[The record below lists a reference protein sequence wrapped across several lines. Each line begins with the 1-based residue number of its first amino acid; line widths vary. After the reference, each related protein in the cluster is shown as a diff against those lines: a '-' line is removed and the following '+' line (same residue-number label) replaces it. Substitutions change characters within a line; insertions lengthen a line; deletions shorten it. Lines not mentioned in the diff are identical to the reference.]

1 MGGIIARRQGVE
13 KKDMGKIRVYEL
25 ARELGMEDSKPLMRI
40 LRDMGYKVK
49 TASSGLSPDA
59 VRKIREVVAPHIE
72 QARRDAEQ
80 KKKSEAAAKEKTVTT
95 KAVKVHRAIRIVRRP
110 SEAQKQAL
118 IEREARIAAG
128 ETPMRSAA
136 EAMESAEEKRRQ
148 AEEVARAEAEAKA
161 KAEAEAAA
169 IEQAKIEA
177 AKAEAE
183 AKKAAEEKSAPS
195 TPEVRPEPIQPTR
208 EASAAPAPK
217 VKETKAE
224 EEARRRREL
233 PPDQQIAAEYRG
245 NRPSSP
251 SPAGPPRHGSG
262 PSSQGPSRGGSRSG
276 GPSRGPANGSA
287 SKENTGPRG
296 RAGSGSTSDASK
308 KGVGSRKAGPGRT
321 REITQKSRAPRRHTS
336 SFHRGA
342 GKKRR
347 RRRRVSEEKVEF
359 VKYIEIPEILSL
371 GDLASRMEVPVT
383 DVIKFL
389 LKQGKMVTKNQ
400 ALDYDQAA
408 SIIEAYGFKVKEST
422 KEEDLD
428 LDLLEDDEDPG
439 DEGRPP
445 VVTVLGHVDHGKT
458 SLLDAIRSTNVTE
471 GEAGGITQSIGA
483 YSVHFGDKSVTF
495 IDTPGHAAFTAMR
508 ARGAQVTDIAILVVA
523 ADDGVMPQTV
533 EAINHVK
540 AAKVPYIIA
549 MNKIDK
555 PDANPDRLMQQLAE
569 HNIVVEDWGGE
580 VPCVKVSALKRTG
593 IEDILEMIS
602 LVAEMQ
608 ELKADSTRPATGI
621 IIEAGL
627 DKGLGPVATVLVQN
641 GTLRRGDMVVV
652 GDAYGRVRVLLD
664 DKSQPTEEAG
674 PSIPVSIVGLSDV
687 PEAGDSLE
695 VVKDEKMA
703 RQVSEA
709 RTEKSRRKRIKGTG
723 RTTLEE
729 LFSQVKKGEQ
739 KELRLLVK
747 ADTQGAVEAITG
759 SLLNLTT
766 DEVKVEIVHGAVGAI
781 SESDIMLASASD
793 AIIIGFNVRP
803 ATSVK
808 RMADQEKVEM
818 RLYKVI
824 YHAIEEVELAM
835 TGLLA
840 PVIKE
845 VELGKIEVRE
855 VFKISKVGQVAGCYV
870 TEGKITRDAQI
881 RVVRDGILICEG
893 KLSGL
898 RRFKDDVK
906 EVAEGYECGISI
918 SNFND
923 IQEKDVIEAFR
934 EEAVARE
941 SL

>member
-1 MGGIIARRQGVE
+1 
-13 KKDMGKIRVYEL
+13 MGKVRVYEL

-49 TASSGLSPDA
+49 TASSGLSEEA

-80 KKKSEAAAKEKTVTT
+80 KKKAEEAAKEKAVST
-95 KAVKVHRAIRIVRRP
+95 KKVKVRRAIRIVTRP

-118 IEREARIAAG
+118 MERQARIAAG
-128 ETPMRSAA
+128 ETPVRSAH
-136 EAMESAEEKRRQ
+136 EAMESAEEKRRIAEEAAKKEAAEKAAKEAELQ
-148 AEEVARAEAEAKA
+148 AEREKAEAEERA
-161 KAEAEAAA
+161 KAEAAAA
-169 IEQAKIEA
+169 A
-177 AKAEAE
+177 AAV
-183 AKKAAEEKSAPS
+183 
-195 TPEVRPEPIQPTR
+195 PEVRPEPVKPAAAASPTPTPT
-208 EASAAPAPK
+208 EKA
-217 VKETKAE
+217 ETKE
-224 EEARRRREL
+224 EAEARRKREL
-233 PPDQQIAAEYRG
+233 PPDQLIAAQYRG
-245 NRPSSP
+245 EKPRSPGPAPSSH
-251 SPAGPPRHGSG
+251 R
-262 PSSQGPSRGGSRSG
+262 
-276 GPSRGPANGSA
+276 GPSRGPSSGNNQGARPSGGPGGSSA
-287 SKENTGPRG
+287 
-296 RAGSGSTSDASK
+296 AK
-308 KGVGSRKAGPGRT
+308 KGPGGKKPGGRT
-321 REITQKSRAPRRHTS
+321 REITQKSRAPRRPNM
-336 SFHRGA
+336 FNRGGA

-347 RRRRVSEEKVEF
+347 RRRRNTEEKVETI
-359 VKYIEIPEILSL
+359 KILEIPEIISL
-371 GDLASRMEVPVT
+371 ADLAVKMEVPPT
-383 DVIKFL
+383 DVIKYL
-389 LKQGKMVTKNQ
+389 LKQGQMVTKNQ
-400 ALDYDQAA
+400 GLDFEQATK
-408 SIIEAYGFKVKEST
+408 IVEAYGFKVAEST
-422 KEEDLD
+422 NDDELD

-439 DEGRPP
+439 DENRPP

-458 SLLDAIRSTNVTE
+458 SLLDAIRKANVAD

-483 YSVHFGDKSVTF
+483 YSVAFEDRSVTF

-508 ARGAQVTDIAILVVA
+508 ARGAQVTDVAILVVA

-555 PDANPDRLMQQLAE
+555 PDANPDKLMQQLAE
-569 HNIVVEDWGGE
+569 HNIVVEDWGGD
-580 VPCVKVSALKRTG
+580 VPCVRVSALQKTG
-593 IEDILEMIS
+593 IDDLLEMIT

-608 ELKADSTRPATGI
+608 ELKADSSREAKGI

-641 GTLRRGDMVVV
+641 GTLSRGDMVVV
-652 GDAYGRVRVLLD
+652 GDAYGRVRALLD
-664 DKSQPTEEAG
+664 DKGKQAKMAG
-674 PSIPVSIVGLSDV
+674 PSVPVSIVGLSNV
-687 PEAGDSLE
+687 PESGDLLE

-709 RTEKSRRKRIKGTG
+709 RTEKSRKARIKGSG

-739 KELRLLVK
+739 QELRLLVK
-747 ADTQGAVEAITG
+747 GDTQGSVEALSS
-759 SLLNLTT
+759 SLLKLTT
-766 DEVKVEIVHGAVGAI
+766 DEVKVDIVHGAVGAI

-803 ATSVK
+803 ATAVK
-808 RMADQEKVEM
+808 RMSDQEKVEM

-824 YHAIEEVELAM
+824 YHAIEEVEQAM

-840 PVIKE
+840 PDMKE

-855 VFKISKVGQVAGCYV
+855 VFKISKTGQVAGCYV
-870 TEGKITRDAQI
+870 TEGKITRDAEM
-881 RVVRDGILICEG
+881 RVVRDGILVHEG

-906 EVAEGYECGISI
+906 EVAEGFECGISI
-918 SNFND
+918 ANYND
-923 IQEKDVIEAFR
+923 IQVGDIIEAYKI
-934 EEAVARE
+934 ETVARD

>member
-1 MGGIIARRQGVE
+1 
-13 KKDMGKIRVYEL
+13 MGKVRVYEL

-49 TASSGLSPDA
+49 TASSGLSPEA

-80 KKKSEAAAKEKTVTT
+80 KQKAEEAAKDKKISTKT
-95 KAVKVHRAIRIVRRP
+95 VKVHRAIRIVRRP

-148 AEEVARAEAEAKA
+148 AEEVARIEAEAKA
-161 KAEAEAAA
+161 KAQAEADAIEAKARAEAEAAA
-169 IEQAKIEA
+169 EIGEDEA
-177 AKAEAE
+177 AENAKLEAEMTKEEPAPEVRAEPMKPTSEEKVSSSAPDQSETKAEAE
-183 AKKAAEEKSAPS
+183 ARK
-195 TPEVRPEPIQPTR
+195 
-208 EASAAPAPK
+208 
-217 VKETKAE
+217 
-224 EEARRRREL
+224 RREL
-233 PPDQQIAAEYRG
+233 PPDQAIVAQYRG
-245 NRPSSP
+245 NRPTSP
-251 SPAGPPRHGSG
+251 PPARGSG
-262 PSSQGPSRGGSRSG
+262 PSRGSNDRGPSNGASQGGGPRGRVEPTSNDPLAAKKGPGGGSSGSRSG
-276 GPSRGPANGSA
+276 
-287 SKENTGPRG
+287 SK
-296 RAGSGSTSDASK
+296 SK
-308 KGVGSRKAGPGRT
+308 SKGGRT

-347 RRRRVSEEKVEF
+347 RRKRSSEDKVEF

-371 GDLASRMEVPVT
+371 ADLATRMEVPVT

-389 LKQGKMVTKNQ
+389 LKQGQMVTKNQ
-400 ALDYDQAA
+400 GLDYEQA
-408 SIIEAYGFKVKEST
+408 STIIQAYGFQVKEST
-422 KEEDLD
+422 VDEDLD
-428 LDLLEDDEDPG
+428 LDLIEDDEDPG
-439 DEGRPP
+439 EELRPP

-483 YSVHFGDKSVTF
+483 YSVPFGDKSVTF

-508 ARGAQVTDIAILVVA
+508 ARGAQVTDVAILVVA

-580 VPCVKVSALKRTG
+580 VPCVRVSALKRTG
-593 IEDILEMIS
+593 IEDLLEMIA

-608 ELKADSTRPATGI
+608 ELRADSERPAKGI

-641 GTLRRGDMVVV
+641 GTLSRGDMVVV

-664 DKSQPTEEAG
+664 DNMKPTETAG
-674 PSIPVSIVGLSDV
+674 PSRPVSIVGLSDV
-687 PEAGDSLE
+687 PESGDILE
-695 VVKDEKMA
+695 VVTDEKMA

-709 RTEKSRRKRIKGTG
+709 RTEKSRKERIKGSG

-739 KELRLLVK
+739 QELKLLIK
-747 ADTQGAVEAITG
+747 ADTQGAVEALTG

-766 DEVKVEIVHGAVGAI
+766 NEVKVEIVHGAVGAI

-803 ATSVK
+803 ATAVK
-808 RMADQEKVEM
+808 RMADQESVEM

-824 YHAIEEVELAM
+824 YHAIEEVEQAM

-845 VELGKIEVRE
+845 VELGKIEVRQ
-855 VFKISKVGQVAGCYV
+855 VFKMSKVGQVAGCYV

-918 SNFND
+918 ANFSD
-923 IQEKDVIEAFR
+923 IKEKDIIEAYR
-934 EEAVARE
+934 IESVARE

>member
-1 MGGIIARRQGVE
+1 
-13 KKDMGKIRVYEL
+13 MGKVRVYEL

-80 KKKSEAAAKEKTVTT
+80 KQKAEEAAKQKTKEAPK
-95 KAVKVHRAIRIVRRP
+95 VKVRRAVRIVNRA
-110 SEAQKQAL
+110 SDAQKKAL
-118 IEREARIAAG
+118 MERQARIAAG
-128 ETPMRSAA
+128 ETPVRSAA
-136 EAMESAEEKRRQ
+136 EAMEIAEEKRR
-148 AEEVARAEAEAKA
+148 AEEAARKEAEAAKAAEEAAEKEKRDAEERA
-161 KAEAEAAA
+161 KAEAEAR
-169 IEQAKIEA
+169 
-177 AKAEAE
+177 AEAE
-183 AKKAAEEKSAPS
+183 KE
-195 TPEVRPEPIQPTR
+195 
-208 EASAAPAPK
+208 APAVRAETVPPEAPAVPAASSPAP
-217 VKETKAE
+217 VKETKE
-224 EEARRRREL
+224 EAEARRRREL
-233 PPDQQIAAEYRG
+233 PPDQLIAKQYRG
-245 NRPSSP
+245 EKSPPPAPAAPAKRPSNGA
-251 SPAGPPRHGSG
+251 PAKATGGAGDNKDSKGGDSAKKGAGR
-262 PSSQGPSRGGSRSG
+262 RGG
-276 GPSRGPANGSA
+276 
-287 SKENTGPRG
+287 
-296 RAGSGSTSDASK
+296 
-308 KGVGSRKAGPGRT
+308 GRT
-321 REITQKSRAPRRHTS
+321 REITQKSRAPRRHNTS
-336 SFHRGA
+336 FSRG
-342 GKKRR
+342 GLSKRR
-347 RRRRVSEEKVEF
+347 KRRKKTPEEKAESIKV
-359 VKYIEIPEILSL
+359 IEIPEILSL
-371 GDLASRMEVPVT
+371 GDLAEKMEVPAS
-383 DVIKFL
+383 DVIKYL
-389 LKQGKMVTKNQ
+389 LKQGQMVTKNQ
-400 ALDYDQAA
+400 GLEYDDAA
-408 SIIEAYGFKVKEST
+408 SIVKAYGFKVKESEDD
-422 KEEDLD
+422 EELD
-428 LDLLEDDEDPG
+428 LDLLEEEEDPG
-439 DEGRPP
+439 DESRPP

-458 SLLDAIRSTNVTE
+458 SLLDAIRKTNVTE

-483 YSVHFGDKSVTF
+483 YNVKVGKKSITF

-508 ARGAQVTDIAILVVA
+508 ARGAQVTDVAILVVA

-540 AAKVPYIIA
+540 AAEVPYIIA

-555 PDANPDRLMQQLAE
+555 ADANPDRLMQQLAE

-580 VPCVKVSALKRTG
+580 VPCVKVSALKGTG
-593 IEDILEMIS
+593 LDELMEMIH

-608 ELKADSTRPATGI
+608 ELKADSTRQAKGI

-641 GTLRRGDMVVV
+641 GTLHRGDMVVV

-664 DKSQPTEEAG
+664 DKRKQAKEAG

-687 PEAGDSLE
+687 PEAGDMLE
-695 VVKDEKMA
+695 VVDDEKMA

-709 RTEKSRRKRIKGTG
+709 RTEKSRKERIKGSG

-739 KELRLLVK
+739 KELRLLIK
-747 ADTQGAVEAITG
+747 ADTQGSVEALSG
-759 SLLNLTT
+759 SLLKLTT

-803 ATSVK
+803 ATAVK
-808 RMADQEKVEM
+808 RMADQEDVEM

-824 YHAIEEVELAM
+824 YHAIEEVEKAM

-840 PVIKE
+840 PDIRE
-845 VELGKIEVRE
+845 VELGKTEVRE

-870 TEGKITRDAQI
+870 IEGKITRDSQI
-881 RVVRDGILICEG
+881 RIVRDGILLHEG

-906 EVAEGYECGISI
+906 EVAEGYECGVSLT
-918 SNFND
+918 NFND
-923 IQEKDVIEAFR
+923 IQEGDIIESFR
-934 EEAVARE
+934 EETVARE

>member
-1 MGGIIARRQGVE
+1 
-13 KKDMGKIRVYEL
+13 
-25 ARELGMEDSKPLMRI
+25 
-40 LRDMGYKVK
+40 
-49 TASSGLSPDA
+49 
-59 VRKIREVVAPHIE
+59 
-72 QARRDAEQ
+72 
-80 KKKSEAAAKEKTVTT
+80 
-95 KAVKVHRAIRIVRRP
+95 
-110 SEAQKQAL
+110 
-118 IEREARIAAG
+118 
-128 ETPMRSAA
+128 
-136 EAMESAEEKRRQ
+136 
-148 AEEVARAEAEAKA
+148 
-161 KAEAEAAA
+161 
-169 IEQAKIEA
+169 
-177 AKAEAE
+177 
-183 AKKAAEEKSAPS
+183 
-195 TPEVRPEPIQPTR
+195 
-208 EASAAPAPK
+208 
-217 VKETKAE
+217 
-224 EEARRRREL
+224 
-233 PPDQQIAAEYRG
+233 
-245 NRPSSP
+245 
-251 SPAGPPRHGSG
+251 
-262 PSSQGPSRGGSRSG
+262 
-276 GPSRGPANGSA
+276 
-287 SKENTGPRG
+287 
-296 RAGSGSTSDASK
+296 
-308 KGVGSRKAGPGRT
+308 
-321 REITQKSRAPRRHTS
+321 
-336 SFHRGA
+336 
-342 GKKRR
+342 
-347 RRRRVSEEKVEF
+347 VSEEKVEF

>member
-1 MGGIIARRQGVE
+1 
-13 KKDMGKIRVYEL
+13 MGKVRVYEL

-80 KKKSEAAAKEKTVTT
+80 KQKAEEAAKDKSVKT
-95 KAVKVHRAIRIVRRP
+95 KKVKVRRAIRIVKRP
-110 SEAQKQAL
+110 SEAQKKAL
-118 IEREARIAAG
+118 IERDARIEAG
-128 ETPMRSAA
+128 ETVERSAA
-136 EAMESAEEKRRQ
+136 EAMEAAEEARRLKE
-148 AEEVARAEAEAKA
+148 AEERAKAEVLAKEQAEAEAKA
-161 KAEAEAAA
+161 KAEAEAKA
-169 IEQAKIEA
+169 
-177 AKAEAE
+177 AEAE
-183 AKKAAEEKSAPS
+183 EKARQEAAQAPEAVR
-195 TPEVRPEPIQPTR
+195 TPEVRAEPVRPSSPPSAQPASKAPTKEEQ
-208 EASAAPAPK
+208 EAQ
-217 VKETKAE
+217 
-224 EEARRRREL
+224 RRREL
-233 PPDQQIAAEYRG
+233 PPDQLIAKQYRP
-245 NRPSSP
+245 RTSP
-251 SPAGPPRHGSG
+251 PPAGPPAATKDK
-262 PSSQGPSRGGSRSG
+262 PPARSG
-276 GPSRGPANGSA
+276 GGQRGPASSA
-287 SKENTGPRG
+287 
-296 RAGSGSTSDASK
+296 K
-308 KGVGSRKAGPGRT
+308 KGGPGGKRGPGGGRT
-321 REITQKSRAPRRHTS
+321 REITQKSRAPRRPNH
-336 SFHRGA
+336 FNRGGA

-347 RRRRVSEEKVEF
+347 RKRRSAEEKMTVI
-359 VKYIEIPEILSL
+359 KSIEIPEIISL
-371 GDLASRMEVPVT
+371 ADLATKLEVPAT
-383 DVIKFL
+383 DVIKYL

-400 ALDYDQAA
+400 GLEYDDAA
-408 SIIEAYGFKVKEST
+408 DIVKAYGFKVKEST
-422 KEEDLD
+422 SDDDLD
-428 LDLLEDDEDPG
+428 LDLLEDEEDPG
-439 DEGRPP
+439 DENRPP

-483 YSVHFGDKSVTF
+483 YSVNFGEKKSVTF

-508 ARGAQVTDIAILVVA
+508 ARGAQVTDVAILVVA

-593 IEDILEMIS
+593 IDDLLEMIS
-602 LVAEMQ
+602 LVAELQ
-608 ELKADSTRPATGI
+608 ELKADSSRDAKGI

-627 DKGLGPVATVLVQN
+627 DKGLGPVATVLIQN
-641 GTLRRGDMVVV
+641 GTLTRGDMVVV
-652 GDAYGRVRVLLD
+652 GDAYGRVRALLD
-664 DKSQPTEEAG
+664 DKGNQTKEAG

-687 PEAGDSLE
+687 PESGDTLE
-695 VVKDEKMA
+695 VVQDEKMA

-709 RTEKSRRKRIKGTG
+709 RTEQSRKARIKGSG
-723 RTTLEE
+723 RTTLED
-729 LFSQVKKGEQ
+729 LFSMVKKGEQ
-739 KELRLLVK
+739 KELKLLVK
-747 ADTQGAVEAITG
+747 GDTQGSIEAISS
-759 SLLNLTT
+759 SLVKLTT
-766 DEVKVEIVHGAVGAI
+766 DEVKVDIVHGAVGAI

-803 ATSVK
+803 ATAVR
-808 RMADQEKVEM
+808 RMAEQENVEL

-824 YHAIEEVELAM
+824 YHAIEEVEKAM

-840 PVIKE
+840 PEIKE

-855 VFKISKVGQVAGCYV
+855 VFKISKTGQVAGCFV
-870 TEGKITRDAQI
+870 SEGKVSRDAQI
-881 RVVRDGILICEG
+881 RVVRDGILIFEG

-906 EVAEGYECGISI
+906 EVQQGYECGISI
-918 SNFND
+918 ANFND
-923 IQEKDVIEAFR
+923 IQEGDIIEAFK
-934 EEAVARE
+934 EESVARA